1 MPEQPPAAGDLLAQY
16 RLDRSIG
23 DVIAGFGIPVDEPTV
38 AGTSILG
45 LHFRDF
51 MDDSPVPIECWWWF
65 VDGRAVYVA
74 TELLPPRG
82 STMARSAYQTFKNT
96 LRETF
101 GAPTEE
107 SPLVGST
114 QRRVVHQAG
123 DLRVVM
129 ELLDVDGDPR
139 FRIEISDPGRVDSLP
154 SELRPN
160 PSLPEHYTP
169 PPPAE
174 DPDGN
179 GLGHDE
185 WTG

>member
-1 MPEQPPAAGDLLAQY
+1 
-16 RLDRSIG
+16 
-23 DVIAGFGIPVDEPTV
+23 
-38 AGTSILG
+38 
-45 LHFRDF
+45 
-51 MDDSPVPIECWWWF
+51 
-65 VDGRAVYVA
+65 
-74 TELLPPRG
+74 
-82 STMARSAYQTFKNT
+82 MARSAYQTFKNT